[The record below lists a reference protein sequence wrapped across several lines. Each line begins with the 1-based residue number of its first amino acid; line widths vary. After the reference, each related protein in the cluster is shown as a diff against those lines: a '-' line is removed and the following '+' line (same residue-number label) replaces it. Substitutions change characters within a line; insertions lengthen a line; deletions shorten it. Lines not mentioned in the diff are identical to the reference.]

1 MHLVDHARTYIEDT
15 YARPW
20 HDRLLRSALSMIL
33 PYPARFRAA
42 MRLAGLARPFAGI
55 VAGESMPAKRLRAML
70 ALAPP
75 RLPPPSALQSQ
86 ALHKVSGERR
96 ARVALLLGC
105 AQRVLAP
112 SINEATISLLN
123 RLGVEVVVPPG
134 VGCCGALTHHM
145 GRHDQALA
153 TAQAAIEGFAGE
165 IEGEGL
171 DAVIINTS
179 GCGTT
184 VKDYGFMFRAS
195 PPALQQRAEKVSAL
209 AMDISEF
216 LIKFG
221 YQPRSSSQSSRIS
234 AAARLAPII

>member
-1 MHLVDHARTYIEDT
+1 
-15 YARPW
+15 
-20 HDRLLRSALSMIL
+20 
-33 PYPARFRAA
+33 
-42 MRLAGLARPFAGI
+42 
-55 VAGESMPAKRLRAML
+55 
-70 ALAPP
+70 
-75 RLPPPSALQSQ
+75 
-86 ALHKVSGERR
+86 
-96 ARVALLLGC
+96 
-105 AQRVLAP
+105 
-112 SINEATISLLN
+112 
-123 RLGVEVVVPPG
+123 
-134 VGCCGALTHHM
+134 M

-221 YQPRSSSQSSRIS
+221 YQPAREKPDLRVAYHS
-234 AAARLAPII
+234 ACSLQHGQRVTDAPKTLLRTAGFKVVEPIEPHLCCGSAGTYNLMQPEIAGRLRARKLENLRRTKPDLIAAGNIGCLTQLAGDGIPTVHTVELLEWMAGGKRPEALGAP